1 MAFQSEITAAETALD
16 TATAGLVMK
25 EDVKARA
32 ELDQAVSDA
41 KNNYAEANYT
51 KDSYENLKS
60 AIKEAEEVL
69 AKSDATADE
78 MKEQ

>member
-1 MAFQSEITAAETALD
+1 MRKII
-16 TATAGLVMK
+16 
-25 EDVKARA
+25 
-32 ELDQAVSDA
+32 
-41 KNNYAEANYT
+41 YAEANYT

-78 MKEQ
+78 MKEQVDKLDKAVKKHLFVWMMQ

>member
-1 MAFQSEITAAETALD
+1 MRKIIMQ
-16 TATAGLVMK
+16 K
-25 EDVKARA
+25 
-32 ELDQAVSDA
+32 Q
-41 KNNYAEANYT
+41 NYT

-78 MKEQ
+78 MKEQVENWIKQ